1 MQKHRLSKR
10 TRDISGVCWFY
21 LLQQYSLFIATVF
34 IVFAACALFGNLLIS
49 AHEKRSEEPVNF
61 KYYKSI
67 EIQPGDTLWDIAE
80 EYITEDYRSVSE
92 YVMVL
97 KEMNS
102 LSTDD
107 IQAGQNLM
115 IAYND
120 TEFINK

>member
-1 MQKHRLSKR
+1 MQRERNYAKAQTIKKNERHIRSML
-10 TRDISGVCWFY
+10 V
-21 LLQQYSLFIATVF
+21 LFIATVF

>member
-1 MQKHRLSKR
+1 MQRERNYAKAQTIKKNERHIRSML
-10 TRDISGVCWFY
+10 V
-21 LLQQYSLFIATVF
+21 LFIATVF
-34 IVFAACALFGNLLIS
+34 IVFATCALFGNLLIS

>member
-1 MQKHRLSKR
+1 MQRERNYVKAR
-10 TRDISGVCWFY
+10 TIKKNGRHIRSMLV
-21 LLQQYSLFIATVF
+21 LFIATVF

>member
-1 MQKHRLSKR
+1 MRNIQN
-10 TRDISGVCWFY
+10 
-21 LLQQYSLFIATVF
+21 Q
-34 IVFAACALFGNLLIS
+34 
-49 AHEKRSEEPVNF
+49 PVNF

-80 EYITEDYRSVSE
+80 EYITEDYSSVSE
-92 YVMVL
+92 YIMVL

-115 IAYND
+115 ITYND
-120 TEFINK
+120 TEFRDK

>member
-1 MQKHRLSKR
+1 MQ
-10 TRDISGVCWFY
+10 RDRNYAKAQTIKKNERHIRSMLV
-21 LLQQYSLFIATVF
+21 LFIATVF

>member
-1 MQKHRLSKR
+1 MQRERNYAKAQTIKKNERHIRSML
-10 TRDISGVCWFY
+10 V
-21 LLQQYSLFIATVF
+21 LFIATVF
-34 IVFAACALFGNLLIS
+34 IVFAACALFGNILIS

>member
-1 MQKHRLSKR
+1 MQRERNYVKAR
-10 TRDISGVCWFY
+10 TITKNGRHIRSMLV
-21 LLQQYSLFIATVF
+21 LFIATVF

-49 AHEKRSEEPVNF
+49 AHEKHSEQPVNF

-80 EYITEDYRSVSE
+80 EYITEDYSSVSE
-92 YVMVL
+92 YIMVL

-115 IAYND
+115 ITYND
-120 TEFINK
+120 TEFRDK

>member
-1 MQKHRLSKR
+1 MRRERNRSMVCVTEKR
-10 TRDISGVCWFY
+10 TVDHKRILVLCITAVF
-21 LLQQYSLFIATVF
+21 FIF
-34 IVFAACALFGNLLIS
+34 GACTLFGNLLIS
-49 AHEKRSEEPVNF
+49 AHGSRTEEPVNF
-61 KYYKSI
+61 KYFKSI

-80 EYITEDYRSVSE
+80 EYITEDYKSVTE

-120 TEFINK
+120 TEFNSQE